1 MPSGTTPNEL
11 KPCLSAG
18 MLSFPLTDFDTQD
31 EYDARASAQRLE
43 WLTSFDSAAVFMAGG
58 AGEFFS
64 LTPAEYSAVIA
75 TGVAVA
81 GPRLPVIAGV
91 GYGTKLAI
99 TFAQEAERLGAD
111 GLLLMPPYLTKGSQA
126 GLQAHIAAVCEA
138 TRLGVIIYNRANC
151 QLTATTVAAI
161 AEQCPNLIGFKDGV
175 GDMEQL
181 TSIREKLGDRLVYLN
196 GMPTAETY
204 AQFFRDIGVPVYSSA
219 IFNFVPRTA
228 LVFHRAVKSGDSA
241 TIEQLTRD
249 FLAPY
254 VQIRKRQPGYAV
266 SIVKAGARIVGRSA
280 GHVRPPLSDLTR
292 SEYDELAALI
302 ERLGPQD

>member
-11 KPCLSAG
+11 KQRLSAG
-18 MLSFPLTDFDTQD
+18 MLSFPLTDFDAQD
-31 EYDARASAQRLE
+31 EYDARASGQRLE

-64 LTPAEYSAVIA
+64 LSPAEYSAVIS

-81 GPRLPVIAGV
+81 GPRLPVVAGV

-111 GLLLMPPYLTKGSQA
+111 GLLLMPPYLTEGSQA
-126 GLQAHIAAVCEA
+126 GLQTHIEAVCRA
-138 TRLGVIIYNRANC
+138 TQLGVIVYNRANC
-151 QLTATTVAAI
+151 QLSAPVVAAI

-175 GDMEQL
+175 GDMRQL
-181 TSIREKLGDRLVYLN
+181 AAIREKLGDRLVYLN

-204 AQFFRDIGVPVYSSA
+204 AQEFRNIGVPVYSSA

-228 LVFHRAVKSGDSA
+228 LAFHRAANSGDLA
-241 TIEQLTRD
+241 TVGQLMRD
-249 FLAPY
+249 FLTPY
-254 VQIRKRQPGYAV
+254 VEIRKRQPGYAV

-280 GHVRPPLSDLTR
+280 GHVRPPLSDLTS
-292 SEYDELAALI
+292 SEYDELAELI